1 MFEYTRQVASGK
13 DNYERIA
20 KEAGDKVNG
29 SVLTLLVKAIL
40 GGWFVAIGG
49 YAASV
54 IASLFFDP
62 GASNGTSRAAFSLI
76 FPSALCAILFTGT
89 DLYTGNTMSFTFAL
103 YKKHITVLNYFYKLG
118 VSILGNYIGT
128 VLGAMILAG
137 GTTYF
142 IIDVGS
148 GAPYMTDLA
157 LAKTTK
163 PFWKIMFSA
172 IGCNC
177 FVCLAVWSFYA
188 CYDSAGAVLIIFAHI
203 GAFAAGGLEHIIANF
218 YLLNAA
224 LISKSGV
231 SFLDVYYRNLIP
243 VLLGNTIAGTC
254 IMGLPLAFIYRDNKN
269 QSIFKDTRNDEV
281 EIKTLVI

>member
-1 MFEYTRQVASGK
+1 MFEYTRQLASAK

-29 SVLTLLVKAIL
+29 NILTLFVKSLL

-54 IASLFFDP
+54 IASLFYEQD
-62 GASNGTSRAAFSLI
+62 ASNGAARAAFSLI
-76 FPSALCAILFTGT
+76 FPGALCAILFTGS

-103 YKKHITVLNYFYKLG
+103 CKKHITFLNYFLKLG
-118 VSILGNYIGT
+118 ISIMGNYIGA
-128 VLGAMILAG
+128 VIGALILSG

-142 IIDVGS
+142 LKDVGK
-148 GAPYMTDLA
+148 GAPYLLDMA
-157 LAKTTK
+157 IAKTNK
-163 PFWKIMFSA
+163 PFWKTMFSA

-188 CYDSAGAVLIIFAHI
+188 CYDSAGAVLIVFAHI
-203 GAFAAGGLEHIIANF
+203 GAFAAGGLEHTIANF

-224 LISKSGV
+224 LISQSGV

-243 VLLGNTIAGTC
+243 VFLGNTIAGTMF
-254 IMGLPLAFIYRDNKN
+254 MGLPIAFMYRETPKHP
-269 QSIFKDTRNDEV
+269 IFKDSRSDDV
-281 EIKTLVI
+281 EIKALIV